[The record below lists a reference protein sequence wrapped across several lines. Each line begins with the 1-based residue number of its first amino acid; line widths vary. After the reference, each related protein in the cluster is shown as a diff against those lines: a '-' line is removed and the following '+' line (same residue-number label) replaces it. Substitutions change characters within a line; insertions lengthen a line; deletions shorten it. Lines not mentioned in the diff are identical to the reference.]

1 MINLPLA
8 PYPRAAHLSRSMVD
22 LDDSPEETPLQSILE
37 HVELSMEG
45 EPSVD
50 LKTVVEG
57 FGQRSFGPVMILCG
71 LCMMTPLGAIPGL
84 PAAFGLIV
92 IVFAIQL
99 LFRRPTPWM
108 PEILR
113 KVKIPADKLIFVRRK
128 TQPILAKIDN
138 VIRPRL
144 LWATLGPMQV
154 LAALMAIVVSATF
167 VPLGAVPFGVVPS
180 AFIVGLLGLGITA
193 RDGVVIL
200 FAMALGIGALAGTGL
215 LIVKLL
221 TTSPLG

>member
-1 MINLPLA
+1 MLA
-8 PYPRAAHLSRSMVD
+8 PYARAFQLSRSMEPVRPE
-22 LDDSPEETPLQSILE
+22 DDETPLQSIVE
-37 HVELSMEG
+37 HVQQSMDG
-45 EPSVD
+45 ESYVD

-57 FGQRSFGPVMILCG
+57 FGNRSFGPVMILCG

-92 IVFAIQL
+92 IVFALQL

-108 PEILR
+108 PEVLR
-113 KVKIPADKLIFVRRK
+113 RVKIPASKLKVVQEK
-128 TQPILAKIDN
+128 TRPVLAAIDN

-144 LWATLGPMQV
+144 LWAATGPMQV
-154 LAALMAIVVSATF
+154 LAALMAIVLSATF

-200 FAMALGIGALAGTGL
+200 FAMSLGVGALAGTSML
-215 LIVKLL
+215 VVKLL
-221 TTSPLG
+221 AGSPLG

>member
-1 MINLPLA
+1 MEPVR
-8 PYPRAAHLSRSMVD
+8 PE
-22 LDDSPEETPLQSILE
+22 DDETPLQSIVE
-37 HVELSMEG
+37 HVQQSMDG
-45 EPSVD
+45 ESYVD

-57 FGQRSFGPVMILCG
+57 FGNRSFGPVMILCG

-92 IVFAIQL
+92 IVFALQL

-108 PEILR
+108 PEVLR
-113 KVKIPADKLIFVRRK
+113 RVKIPASKLKVVQEK
-128 TQPILAKIDN
+128 TRPVLAAIDN

-144 LWATLGPMQV
+144 LWAATGPMQV
-154 LAALMAIVVSATF
+154 LAALMAIVLSATF

-200 FAMALGIGALAGTGL
+200 FAMSLGVGALAGTSML
-215 LIVKLL
+215 VVKLL
-221 TTSPLG
+221 AGSPLG